1 MCSGFWQISTVRRDV
16 SESGSGTLTLTKRQ
30 QRGLL
35 FYYTHTHSPRQT
47 LCVCWLCVRNC
58 GFLSLRP
65 SRMEGFKRSAA
76 RELMKICNEGNK
88 VRNLKAVRER
98 RQIVKEV
105 YLKTMFWGIEES
117 CAYLSC
123 SDLFWFIW
131 GVVCVC
137 NVQVSEMA
145 QFSGFLPWVCL
156 YIPDVGEGERQWR
169 EVKLLLHWNMFLCLF
184 VFFLSMCVCLR
195 GLTLVKKLQV
205 RLLCFHLHT

>member
-98 RQIVKEV
+98 RQIVKED

-137 NVQVSEMA
+137 VTFRFQRWPSFQASYPESVYTFQMWEREKGNEEKWNCFCIEICS
-145 QFSGFLPWVCL
+145 FVCL
-156 YIPDVGEGERQWR
+156 
-169 EVKLLLHWNMFLCLF
+169 FFFCL
-184 VFFLSMCVCLR
+184 CVCVL
-195 GLTLVKKLQV
+195 GV
-205 RLLCFHLHT
+205 